1 MAKKSAESIRMPDLR
16 PGVER
21 TWQMFLLAWFL
32 RPAVALLFRIKVTGK
47 ENLPKTGGYV
57 LAANHVTEIDAVAV
71 AYMMFFK
78 LKRAPHF
85 LAKEGLFR
93 TPVIGP
99 ILLACGQIPV
109 FRTGRGNKD
118 PMESAYKVLRSG
130 HCIGIF
136 PEGSLTRDPNQWP
149 MRARTGA
156 IRLALETGVPIVPL
170 GQWGT
175 EQVMETYESKIRP
188 KPWHSV
194 NMIIGK
200 PIDMSGYADKKL
212 SVDEL
217 VELSDDV
224 MVEITKLVEE
234 LRGEKAPD
242 KRFVPSEHGLPEHG
256 NFKKFLVIKA
266 ENDRRAA
273 AGLEPLPAHAKV
285 RGGKIVVKK
294 AKGN

>member
-1 MAKKSAESIRMPDLR
+1 MAKKSAESIKMPDLR

-21 TWQMFLLAWFL
+21 TWQMFLLAWLL
-32 RPAVALLFRIKVTGK
+32 RYFVLLMFRIKVTGK

-57 LAANHVTEIDAVAV
+57 LVANHVTTLDALAV

-93 TPVIGP
+93 TPIVGP
-99 ILLACGQIPV
+99 VLLACGQIPV

-118 PMESAYKVLRSG
+118 PMKSAYTVLRSG
-130 HCIGIF
+130 HCIAIF
-136 PEGSLTRDPNQWP
+136 PEGSLTREPNQWP

-175 EQVMETYESKIRP
+175 EKVMDTYSSKLRP
-188 KPWHSV
+188 KPWHKV

-200 PIDMSGYADKKL
+200 PIDMTVYKDKKVNVADL
-212 SVDEL
+212 L
-217 VELSDDV
+217 ALSDDV
-224 MVEITKLVEE
+224 MIEITKLVED
-234 LRGEKAPD
+234 LRGEKAPA

-256 NFKKFLVIKA
+256 NFKKFLIIKA
-266 ENDRRAA
+266 ENERRAA
-273 AGLEPLPAHAKV
+273 QGLEPLPDHAKV
-285 RGGKIVVKK
+285 SGGKIFVKK
-294 AKGN
+294 AKGK